1 MQQASEQKSLHL
13 QQQEQ
18 PVSLLFLA
26 AAFLKVGLTAWGGFM
41 ALVSIVQGLLVERR
55 RLLTA
60 EEMLDGISLGQLLP
74 GPMAVNVVSYAGYRL
89 ARGAGA
95 LVSATAVLLPS
106 FFLVIGLTWVWM
118 NYGNIP
124 AIDSAMAGFPPAI
137 AAIIISAGLGMAKK
151 SLMGKSEVLLAVIA
165 AALLILVGGFYLTIS
180 VIAAAA
186 VIGHLLWFRGEATKN
201 SEPPARAP
209 VSTASL
215 LKWASVTLF
224 LLVLLITFLLFAE
237 HPVLLEYPLLHMFS
251 LFGGMSLMLFGGG
264 FVFIPM
270 IQETVVDNLQ
280 WITQDE
286 FTTALAIGQV
296 TPGPILV
303 SATVI
308 GFRLH
313 GLGGAFV
320 ATVGIFLPP
329 SLLMIMAS
337 QALDTIKASPAV
349 QASLRGIRAAITGL
363 VFAAAVTVIKTATL
377 EWPVAMIF
385 AASLIALIRYR
396 VDVIWIIPAAGLS
409 GLLLL

>member
-1 MQQASEQKSLHL
+1 MQRASEQESPDSKN
-13 QQQEQ
+13 QEQ
-18 PVSLLFLA
+18 RVSLLFLA
-26 AAFLKVGLTAWGGFM
+26 LAFLKVGLTAWGGFM

-89 ARGAGA
+89 GRGAGA

-151 SLMGKSEVLLAVIA
+151 SLAGKTEVLLAVSSA
-165 AALLILVGGFYLTIS
+165 GLLITVGGFYLTIS
-180 VIAAAA
+180 VIAVAAC
-186 VIGHLLWFRGEATKN
+186 VGQILWFRRSATMN
-201 SEPPARAP
+201 PVPATRPP
-209 VSTASL
+209 VSMASL
-215 LKWASVTLF
+215 LKWGSVTLF
-224 LLVLLITFLLFAE
+224 LLILLAAFLLFAE
-237 HPVLLEYPLLHMFS
+237 HPVLLEYPLLHLFS

-270 IQETVVDNLQ
+270 IQETVVGNLQ
-280 WITQDE
+280 WITAEE
-286 FTTALAIGQV
+286 FSTALAIGQV

-313 GLGGAFV
+313 GLAGALV

-337 QALDTIKASPAV
+337 QALETIKGSPAV

-363 VFAAAVTVIKTATL
+363 VFAASVTVMKTATA
-377 EWPVAMIF
+377 EWPVAVIF
-385 AASLIALIRYR
+385 FGSLVSLIRFRI
-396 VDVIWIIPAAGLS
+396 DVIWIIPAAGLL
-409 GLLLL
+409 GLWLL